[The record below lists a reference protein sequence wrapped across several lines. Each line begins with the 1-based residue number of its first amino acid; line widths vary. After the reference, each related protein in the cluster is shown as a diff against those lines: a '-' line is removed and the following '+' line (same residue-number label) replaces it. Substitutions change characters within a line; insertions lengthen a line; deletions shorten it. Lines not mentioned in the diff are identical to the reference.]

1 MTKDWDRIPQPPSPP
16 KPSPLVVAFDIAT
29 ATGVAL
35 GRLGEKP
42 RVTTWDMR
50 EVGPSRTLR
59 LLHFSN
65 LCDEFFSRHHIDVL
79 RYEAPM
85 PIAVA
90 SKIGASEETMLL
102 LRGMIGVL
110 ECCGA
115 RAGIYDIKS
124 FAVQNARKHLTG
136 QRTFP
141 KNAKGESQA
150 KAAVMKMARALGVD
164 CKNDNESDAFCG
176 WSYSCALLNP
186 RLAHLVTPLFAE
198 GARG

>member
-1 MTKDWDRIPQPPSPP
+1 MTKA
-16 KPSPLVVAFDIAT
+16 LVVAFDIAT
-29 ATGVAL
+29 TTGVCL
-35 GRLGEKP
+35 GRVGEEP
-42 RVTTWDMR
+42 RTRTWNMRMR
-50 EVGPSRTLR
+50 EAGATRPHR
-59 LLHFSN
+59 LLYFSN
-65 LCDEFFSRHHIDVL
+65 LCDVLFARHAIDVL

-102 LRGMIGVL
+102 LRGMVGVL

-115 RAGIYDIKS
+115 RAGIRDINS
-124 FAVQNARKHLTG
+124 FAVQDARKHLTG

-141 KNAKGESQA
+141 RANGKSEA

-176 WSYSCALLNP
+176 WSYTCALLNP
-186 RLAHLVTPLFAE
+186 RLAHLVTPLFA
-198 GARG
+198 GGLG